1 MSRHLQANISDKQKQ
16 EILYQMTELALL
28 ESASLISSL
37 GHNQVKFTVDLIGLK
52 NKDDL
57 DKLFNP
63 AQPDMFAVCHQVE
76 GPCSGNII
84 FLLEENSALQ
94 FTKAVL
100 NKQDQMLKLS
110 EMEEEALIELGN
122 IIVNNFL
129 SNYVQTLDES
139 ISTVIPTLK
148 QDNYVQLVDELN
160 SEPVDKEFYIVRFV
174 VEIAT
179 YNFFAHI
186 LWFDHFCQLSREPT
200 GLHKIVPIKD

>member
-16 EILYQMTELALL
+16 KILYQMTELALL

-52 NKDDL
+52 NKNDL

-63 AQPDMFAVCHQVE
+63 DHPDMFAVCHQVE
-76 GPCSGNII
+76 GPCTGHII
-84 FLLEENSALQ
+84 FLLEEKSASI

-100 NKQDQMLKLS
+100 NKKDQMLKLS
-110 EMEEEALIELGN
+110 EMEEEALVELGN

-129 SNYVQTLDES
+129 SNYVHILDES
-139 ISTVIPTLK
+139 ISTDIPILK
-148 QDNYVQLVDELN
+148 QQKYAPLVDELN
-160 SEPVDKEFYIVRFV
+160 NEPVDKEFYIVRFA

-186 LWFDHFCQLSREPT
+186 LWFDHFCQLDREPT
-200 GLHKIVPIKD
+200 GLHKIVPIQE

>member
-16 EILYQMTELALL
+16 EILFQMIELALL

-52 NKDDL
+52 NKHDL
-57 DKLFNP
+57 DSLFNP
-63 AQPDMFAVCHQVE
+63 AHPDMFAVCHQVE
-76 GPCSGNII
+76 GPCSGHIV
-84 FLLEENSALQ
+84 FLLEEESALI

-100 NKQDQMLKLS
+100 NKKDQMLKLS
-110 EMEEEALIELGN
+110 EMEEEALVELGN

-129 SNYVQTLDES
+129 SNYVQILDES
-139 ISTVIPTLK
+139 ISTGLPTLK

-160 SEPVDKEFYIVRFV
+160 SEPVDKEFYIVKFA
-174 VEIAT
+174 VEISA

-186 LWFDHFCQLSREPT
+186 LWFDHFCQLDREPT
-200 GLHKIVPIKD
+200 GLHKIVSIQE